1 MWRLN
6 LLLPA
11 YITADFDNLCG
22 FKRHLVWLVRRLDDV
37 ALAARLALAVVA
49 MEGYTLERW
58 ALEGA
63 ALERGPLEGA
73 TSEHV

>member
-1 MWRLN
+1 MN

-11 YITADFDNLCG
+11 CITADFDNLCG
-22 FKRHLVWLVRRLDDV
+22 FKRHLVWLVRRLDYV
-37 ALAARLALAVVA
+37 ALATSLALAVVTI
-49 MEGYTLERW
+49 EGYTLERW
-58 ALEGA
+58 SLERV

>member
-1 MWRLN
+1 MN
-6 LLLPA
+6 LQRPA

-22 FKRHLVWLVRRLDDV
+22 FKRHLVWLVRWLDDV
-37 ALAARLALAVVA
+37 TLAPRLALAVVT

-58 ALEGA
+58 SLEGV